1 MIQRLVDQLEKQARD
16 LTVLETVIEH
26 HPIGIVRLSKE
37 TGIPEHKVRYSLR
50 MLENDDLIEA
60 TQQGAVPVE
69 GIEETVEEINASIDG
84 LVGRIEAMGEEAVG
98 EVADA
103 TAD

>member
-16 LTVLETVIEH
+16 LTVLEAVIDH

-60 TQQGAVPVE
+60 TQQGAIPAG
-69 GIEETVEEINASIDG
+69 GIEDTVADINEG
-84 LVGRIEAMGEEAVG
+84 LESLVARIEALGGEGE

-103 TAD
+103 TAN

>member
-37 TGIPEHKVRYSLR
+37 TDIPEHKIRYSLR

-60 TQQGAVPVE
+60 TQQGAIPAENV
-69 GIEETVEEINASIDG
+69 EETVAEINAG
-84 LVGRIEAMGEEAVG
+84 LEELIARVEAMSDGMVD

>member
-26 HPIGIVRLSKE
+26 HPIGIVRLSQE
-37 TGIPEHKVRYSLR
+37 TDVPEHKVRYSLR
-50 MLENDDLIEA
+50 MLENDGLIEA
-60 TQQGAVPVE
+60 TQQGAIPAE
-69 GIEETVEEINASIDG
+69 GIEETVEDINASIDD
-84 LVGRIEAMGEEAVG
+84 LIARIEAMGEGPVEKVT
-98 EVADA
+98 DA